1 MPYSALLSPL
11 VHCQLKS
18 TFQYILTDLM
28 FLIIESLSLMIP
40 SCIDGALFDE
50 MSDFSHVRSEEI
62 CGNLDGV
69 SYY

>member
-1 MPYSALLSPL
+1 
-11 VHCQLKS
+11 
-18 TFQYILTDLM
+18 
-28 FLIIESLSLMIP
+28 MIP